1 MKTLVISGHPHLETS
16 IANATIIE
24 ELKKV
29 PDLEIRNLG
38 ALYPDYRINTA
49 EEQKAM
55 LNADLI
61 IWQFPVYWY
70 GLPSIMKKWQE
81 EVLTHGFAY
90 GSNAKLGGKKLIIS
104 ATTGSTVDAY
114 QPDGAQNKTLDT
126 LFAPLYQCAD
136 MCRLEHTGT
145 FHLGGILYIPGVTGE
160 DEKDRMKERA
170 REHAAKMIKSINT
183 L

>member
-1 MKTLVISGHPHLETS
+1 
-16 IANATIIE
+16 
-24 ELKKV
+24 
-29 PDLEIRNLG
+29 
-38 ALYPDYRINTA
+38 
-49 EEQKAM
+49 
-55 LNADLI
+55 
-61 IWQFPVYWY
+61 
-70 GLPSIMKKWQE
+70 MKKWQE

-104 ATTGSTVDAY
+104 ATTGSPVDAY

>member
-29 PDLEIRNLG
+29 PDLE
-38 ALYPDYRINTA
+38 
-49 EEQKAM
+49 M
-55 LNADLI
+55 
-61 IWQFPVYWY
+61 Y

-104 ATTGSTVDAY
+104 ATTGSPVDAY